1 MSTTTPRSLDI
12 VAGQVATKATAN
24 ITNNIT
30 INETPVKISPQSSKG
45 SLTREIR
52 NSSSLSDMQ
61 PDQIGLRP
69 GPEVLENKARFIEP
83 NPYEVARDTLAAQY
97 PSSVRTR
104 DISQFEAKPSYDFQ
118 EELKHYGINLLT
130 TNNLLELLP
139 NLIDKSKRLIMAQSD
154 LIHFIALYGGFLESD
169 ITINFEPIEE
179 VGCLCKKKPFRFRT
193 ITNIKILQRDFKLF
207 YNDFYNKMMD
217 VEKISLETIV
227 ETWI

>member
-30 INETPVKISPQSSKG
+30 INDVPVKISPQSSKG

-61 PDQIGLRP
+61 PEII
-69 GPEVLENKARFIEP
+69 ENKARFIEP
-83 NPYEVARDTLAAQY
+83 NPYEVPRETLATQY

-227 ETWI
+227 ETWY

>member
-1 MSTTTPRSLDI
+1 LI
-12 VAGQVATKATAN
+12 
-24 ITNNIT
+24 
-30 INETPVKISPQSSKG
+30 TPVKISPQSSEAYASSKG

-52 NSSSLSDMQ
+52 NSSSDLQS
-61 PDQIGLRP
+61 DQIDKP
-69 GPEVLENKARFIEP
+69 RFVEP
-83 NPYEVARDTLAAQY
+83 NPYDVARELAAQY
-97 PSSVRTR
+97 PSSVKTR
-104 DISQFEAKPSYDFQ
+104 DISQFEVKPSYDFQ

>member
-61 PDQIGLRP
+61 P
-69 GPEVLENKARFIEP
+69 EVIENKARFIEP
-83 NPYEVARDTLAAQY
+83 NPYEVARETLAAQY

-118 EELKHYGINLLT
+118 EQLKHYAINLAT
-130 TNNLLELLP
+130 SNNLLELLP
-139 NLIDKSKRLIMAQSD
+139 NLIDRSKRLIMAQSD
-154 LIHFIALYGGFLESD
+154 LVYFIALYGGFLESD
-169 ITINFEPIEE
+169 ITVNLEPIEE
-179 VGCLCKKKPFRFRT
+179 VGCFCKKKPFRYRT

-207 YNDFYNKMMD
+207 YNDLYNKMQD

-227 ETWI
+227 ETWG